1 MPPNIDRPTFR
12 SAFTHRASVRSHVPT
27 PGVRRCICRP
37 RRRPCRRSRR
47 HRYHRRP
54 PTWRSS
60 TGSGAGDSETVVVTE
75 GSTAGQV
82 VYDLAGVGQRLPG
95 IVQCRGQDS
104 AADVQQI
111 EHTGIDN

>member
-37 RRRPCRRSRR
+37 R
-47 HRYHRRP
+47 RRP

-82 VYDLAGVGQRLPG
+82 VYDLAGVGQRLSG
-95 IVQCRGQDS
+95 IVQRRGQDS